1 FVSDR
6 GTDSR
11 SGAPQMVSTD
21 RTARRTRTWGLAA
34 AAAAAVT
41 AAAGLAPA
49 AGAAPSTPGLG
60 PLGTATVHGDIYSTD
75 TIPGVGP
82 GAGAP
87 VRSSIPG
94 GTCSS
99 VFVGSDGMPLALCT
113 AYLGTEPLETT
124 PPTVQLLDPDTAE
137 VLTKIQLPKGALLG

>member
-1 FVSDR
+1 TCQGSTTR
-6 GTDSR
+6 AGSK
-11 SGAPQMVSTD
+11 SGASPMASTD
-21 RTARRTRTWGLAA
+21 MTVSRRARALSFAA
-34 AAAAAVT
+34 ATAAAVT
-41 AAAGLAPA
+41 AAAGLAPL

-94 GTCSS
+94 GTC
-99 VFVGSDGMPLALCT
+99 
-113 AYLGTEPLETT
+113 
-124 PPTVQLLDPDTAE
+124 
-137 VLTKIQLPKGALLG
+137 